1 MRGWT
6 IHVPE
11 MPVIMKTDLGMEFRV
26 KTQPKEMDLAS
37 AMNIDIITDESL
49 DMIVSIALPGLMVL
63 LTLPITLTRYKV
75 QKVND
80 IHLKASPRYLSFHK
94 PKVMS

>member
-1 MRGWT
+1 MQSQKELTAMYLWR
-6 IHVPE
+6 IFKDIIP
-11 MPVIMKTDLGMEFRV
+11 DLLKEYHNRV
-26 KTQPKEMDLAS
+26 NPSRRK
-37 AMNIDIITDESL
+37 NIDIITDESL

-80 IHLKASPRYLSFHK
+80 IHLRASPRYLSFHK